1 MPVFIR
7 RVIML
12 ALPLW
17 LAACSESYPMQ
28 KPVHD
33 LGAAINH
40 CREYTQ
46 YMLPP
51 EAVIS
56 LDALSTRQGKYFYD
70 VFFSVRDHKES
81 GYVRCQINMDGMIVY
96 FNVRDFR
103 QRSRSFSDFAF

>member
-1 MPVFIR
+1 MSVLIRCLAILAFPV
-7 RVIML
+7 
-12 ALPLW
+12 W

-96 FNVRDFR
+96 FKVRDFR